1 MNSLCYD
8 CRKASVNFF
17 FFEQAILVHGLIGES
32 MFEIIDARENANV
45 EK

>member
-1 MNSLCYD
+1 MKSLCYD
-8 CRKASVNFF
+8 FRKASVIFF
-17 FFEQAILVHGLIGES
+17 SFQQAILVHELIGES